1 MIDSI
6 SNFVITELSDFIK
19 TFNPIKDNFY
29 NLAEK
34 VYNSVVNHTIDNN
47 INKCRITI
55 DILIKIINNFTIT
68 KNHQIYLMESIHTI
82 VFDLDEQY
90 LQQQQQQQQK
100 LESTE
105 NDHNHET
112 THINIEINDSK
123 EEFYETQE
131 QQQPPQ
137 VQSLPETNT
146 EQEQEK
152 KIPSIHEFNDI
163 TNELYEIIYNK
174 IMNEKIEP
182 ENIPIQL
189 IFIVSKMGNVISKY
203 TDLSWENKKIIILDA
218 FTKFKENID
227 KIFPG
232 INEIDK
238 NLIITALSSVPT
250 LFDYFISI
258 TTGKYNNYM
267 KKFMNNIFSFPQ
279 N

>member
-1 MIDSI
+1 
-6 SNFVITELSDFIK
+6 
-19 TFNPIKDNFY
+19 
-29 NLAEK
+29 
-34 VYNSVVNHTIDNN
+34 
-47 INKCRITI
+47 
-55 DILIKIINNFTIT
+55 
-68 KNHQIYLMESIHTI
+68 
-82 VFDLDEQY
+82 
-90 LQQQQQQQQK
+90 
-100 LESTE
+100 
-105 NDHNHET
+105 
-112 THINIEINDSK
+112 
-123 EEFYETQE
+123 
-131 QQQPPQ
+131 
-137 VQSLPETNT
+137 
-146 EQEQEK
+146 
-152 KIPSIHEFNDI
+152 
-163 TNELYEIIYNK
+163 
-174 IMNEKIEP
+174 MNEKIEP